1 MTEQRLASASGLGPA
16 EIGPDGALASCPECG
31 GRQLRCVTDGEL
43 TNFFC
48 AACACCWHLELGWV
62 HRVDPAT
69 CPGCR
74 FQPLC
79 LASRVPHR
87 TRPQDAPAAGRR

>member
-1 MTEQRLASASGLGPA
+1 MTTQREASPLGPA
-16 EIGPDGALASCPECG
+16 EIGPSGTLASCPECA
-31 GRQLRCVTDGEL
+31 GRDLKCVTDGEL
-43 TNFFC
+43 THFLC
-48 AACACCWHLELGWV
+48 LGCGCCWHVELGWV

-69 CPGCR
+69 CPGCP

-87 TRPQDAPAAGRR
+87 TRPLDVTGPGRL